1 MQGSC
6 PLFAQALT
14 AVVRSAGSRYLDE
27 TMYQVLFRIPLKTQW
42 TPEGVPIY
50 GFGLMLFVAFVVCTW
65 LAGRRAQQEGI
76 AKERVQDLGIWI
88 FVGGIVGARIVFMIQ
103 YDRPLAEFF
112 KIWEGGLVFYGS
124 AIGGVVGYL
133 LAYVFVIR
141 RHNLSSWQLAD
152 IVAPTVAMGLCLG
165 RIGCFLNG
173 CCYGNVAACEHCP
186 STQFYLCSPAYYP
199 LVKEG
204 FQTAAGFTLA
214 DEPGRSDLTVDKVV
228 PHSPAEEA
236 GLEPGDV
243 IEKVNGRQV
252 ATSHDLDDVLFG
264 REWKRGETVLNLT
277 VRRLGNPVEISYVP
291 RTLGLHPTQLYESI
305 SMGLLFLLLTAFYP
319 FRQRYGEVFIL
330 FMVGYSIHRFLNEML
345 RNDTAPLAD
354 GLTLSENGSILFFL
368 AAVVLWIWLR
378 RHPERYRPAEPK
390 LALEKAA
397 AG

>member
-1 MQGSC
+1 
-6 PLFAQALT
+6 
-14 AVVRSAGSRYLDE
+14 
-27 TMYQVLFRIPLKTQW
+27 MYQVLFRIPLKTQW
-42 TPEGVPIY
+42 TPEGIPIY
-50 GFGLMLFVAFVVCTW
+50 GFGLMLFLAFVACTW

-103 YDRPLAEFF
+103 YHRPPEEFF

-141 RHNLSSWQLAD
+141 RYNLSSWQLAD
-152 IVAPTVAMGLCLG
+152 IVAPCVALGLCLG

-173 CCYGNVAACEHCP
+173 CCYGNVAACDYCP

-199 LVKEG
+199 LVKDG
-204 FQTAAGFTLA
+204 YQTAAGFTLRDDA
-214 DEPGRSDLTVDKVV
+214 NDLTVDKVV
-228 PHSPAEEA
+228 PKSPAEDA
-236 GLEPGDV
+236 GLQPGDV
-243 IEKVNGRQV
+243 IEKVNGEQV
-252 ATSHDLDDVLFG
+252 PTSHALEDALFG
-264 REWKRGETVLNLT
+264 REWKRGETVLHLT
-277 VRRLGNPVEISYVP
+277 VLRAGQPVDLSYVP

-330 FMVGYSIHRFLNEML
+330 FMIGYSIHRFLNEML
-345 RNDTAPLAD
+345 RNDTAPLPD

-368 AAVVLWIWLR
+368 AAIVLWVWLR
-378 RHPERYRPAEPK
+378 RHPERYRPAPAPVAEP
-390 LALEKAA
+390 
-397 AG
+397 AGVA